1 MIKKILLLKLMALC
15 FTSSLFCDLRE
26 IGYLKN
32 IHNLPSI
39 MEEKGFLASETAIIF
54 DIDGT
59 LVVENEPLF
68 NQELCREQSDHLQ
81 ELADVLC
88 KNKKDIWEDISY
100 FREKEEDCIRFVEDT
115 ISETIQ
121 SLQTQNTTI
130 FTCTRSVFGY
140 PHDLRINFMKK
151 NNVDFSK
158 PYIGEHFDS
167 IPFFNPQTFGIKCHD
182 FEKIKF
188 RGHSSAYE
196 TKKSVIIDEIVNTL
210 KNTKQ
215 IKNIIFI
222 DNFMDEVEDV
232 CDNCKSVD
240 NIISLYYIR
249 VREDTKIDELVAS
262 YRIFEQKYLNSPYDF
277 DDCKQ
282 KPAFA
287 EVTLLNKEY
296 SSSFISFGSKD
307 PIVFDPNSLTKKP
320 SDIPRF
326 IDFGASSSSSEDKP
340 VLWSPKAINPAVMK
354 NPFSFM
360 SHDFGWNVN
369 PDEVPARPSSNPLLD
384 LAENYLYDSEDD
396 FISEE
401 DSEEGVTDTEDSES
415 EKSE

>member
-15 FTSSLFCDLRE
+15 LSSSLFCDLRE

-39 MEEKGFLASETAIIF
+39 MEEKGFLPFETAIIF

-68 NQELCREQSDHLQ
+68 NQELCREQSDHLK
-81 ELADVLC
+81 ELAIILGMNEKEV
-88 KNKKDIWEDISY
+88 WEDISH
-100 FREKEEDCIRFVEDT
+100 FKENEENSIRFVEDT
-115 ISETIQ
+115 VAETIQ
-121 SLQTQNTTI
+121 LLQIQNTTI

-140 PHDLRINFMKK
+140 PHDFRINFMKK

-222 DNFMDEVEDV
+222 DNFIDEVEDV

-249 VREDTKIDELVAS
+249 VREDTKIDELVTS
-262 YRIFEQKYLNSPYDF
+262 YKKFEQKHYQPI
-277 DDCKQ
+277 
-282 KPAFA
+282 
-287 EVTLLNKEY
+287 EY
-296 SSSFISFGSKD
+296 SNGQDFFLPSSISDDIIKKYDDLENTRS
-307 PIVFDPNSLTKKP
+307 IVPK
-320 SDIPRF
+320 F
-326 IDFGASSSSSEDKP
+326 IDFGFSSKRPIVHAPQAIKP
-340 VLWSPKAINPAVMK
+340 VTNQNNFLLTLSN
-354 NPFSFM
+354 
-360 SHDFGWNVN
+360 FGWKTN
-369 PDEVPARPSSNPLLD
+369 PEEVPIRPSSNPLLD